1 MKAPLPVNPPV
12 CNQTD
17 SGGGRTRTS
26 GVSLSQIYSL
36 LPSPLGHAT
45 GASLLSSVTVRC
57 VPCPIHLSPQT
68 VSLHKLMGDGSGS
81 WSCRESNSGL
91 ACCQPLLAVTCVG
104 LSPLAWGED
113 HPWTGAFGEPAR
125 LVDDVHV
132 LIGRIHRPT
141 VRPVRFKFSG
151 FDPLIGNGIKVGF
164 HATRVKREEE
174 TVLASI
180 LVARLMTVVLAGLR
194 HVANGFRQ
202 AIESLSAPLTSSRCF
217 STGIPSAERA
227 SVPPV
232 GFALP

>member
-1 MKAPLPVNPPV
+1 MFMYWSGESIVRLSD
-12 CNQTD
+12 QSD
-17 SGGGRTRTS
+17 S
-26 GVSLSQIYSL
+26 
-36 LPSPLGHAT
+36 
-45 GASLLSSVTVRC
+45 
-57 VPCPIHLSPQT
+57 
-68 VSLHKLMGDGSGS
+68 
-81 WSCRESNSGL
+81 
-91 ACCQPLLAVTCVG
+91 
-104 LSPLAWGED
+104 
-113 HPWTGAFGEPAR
+113 
-125 LVDDVHV
+125 
-132 LIGRIHRPT
+132 
-141 VRPVRFKFSG
+141 KFSG

-164 HATRVKREEE
+164 HAT

>member
-1 MKAPLPVNPPV
+1 MRTVPDSSVPADRESAQAHGRWIRVVELPRIELG
-12 CNQTD
+12 
-17 SGGGRTRTS
+17 SG
-26 GVSLSQIYSL
+26 
-36 LPSPLGHAT
+36 
-45 GASLLSSVTVRC
+45 LLSAF
-57 VPCPIHLSPQT
+57 
-68 VSLHKLMGDGSGS
+68 
-81 WSCRESNSGL
+81 
-91 ACCQPLLAVTCVG
+91 ACCHVRRG
-104 LSPLAWGED
+104 LSPLAWGRSSVD
-113 HPWTGAFGEPAR
+113 GCVRRTRTACRRCSCTGRANPSS
-125 LVDDVHV
+125 DC
-132 LIGRIHRPT
+132 PT
-141 VRPVRFKFSG
+141 SPIQSFSG

>member
-1 MKAPLPVNPPV
+1 MFMYWSGESIVRLSDQSDSKFS
-12 CNQTD
+12 D
-17 SGGGRTRTS
+17 SG
-26 GVSLSQIYSL
+26 L
-36 LPSPLGHAT
+36 
-45 GASLLSSVTVRC
+45 
-57 VPCPIHLSPQT
+57 
-68 VSLHKLMGDGSGS
+68 
-81 WSCRESNSGL
+81 
-91 ACCQPLLAVTCVG
+91 
-104 LSPLAWGED
+104 
-113 HPWTGAFGEPAR
+113 
-125 LVDDVHV
+125 
-132 LIGRIHRPT
+132 
-141 VRPVRFKFSG
+141 
-151 FDPLIGNGIKVGF
+151 LIGNGVRIGF

>member
-1 MKAPLPVNPPV
+1 MRTVPDSSVPADRESAQAHGRWIRVVELPRIELG
-12 CNQTD
+12 
-17 SGGGRTRTS
+17 SG
-26 GVSLSQIYSL
+26 
-36 LPSPLGHAT
+36 
-45 GASLLSSVTVRC
+45 LLSAF
-57 VPCPIHLSPQT
+57 
-68 VSLHKLMGDGSGS
+68 
-81 WSCRESNSGL
+81 
-91 ACCQPLLAVTCVG
+91 ACCHVRRFIPTCV
-104 LSPLAWGED
+104 GED

-132 LIGRIHRPT
+132 LVGRIHRPT

-180 LVARLMTVVLAGLR
+180 LVARLMTVVLTGLR